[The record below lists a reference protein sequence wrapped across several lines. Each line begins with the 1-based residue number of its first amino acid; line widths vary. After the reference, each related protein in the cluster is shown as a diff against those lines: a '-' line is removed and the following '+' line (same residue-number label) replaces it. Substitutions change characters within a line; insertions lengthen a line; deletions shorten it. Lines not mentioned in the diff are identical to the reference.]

1 MAFVILSA
9 KALTQSKVRTV
20 SGRTF
25 LLGVSAAILLT
36 LTGGIWLGMTLV
48 EPTAPIVVAAVDE
61 TVVNADAPPEDKFV
75 IDRLGLLTGRLFR
88 LESDAKTL
96 ANRVGVL
103 NAFERRLKG
112 STPPGVAKPGPAG
125 GPMIPP
131 LGESIQRSQAF
142 DLSSAQTG
150 LDQLEDELARLD
162 QVLAS
167 IDERAAKRK
176 LSYMIFPSRAPV
188 SEGRRSS
195 VFGNRY
201 DPFTG
206 RRAFHSGQDFAA
218 PSGTPIR
225 ASAGGTVIVAGYHH
239 EYGNKVEI
247 DHGNGLVTRYAHAS
261 KLFVKEGDVV
271 TPGQNIAAVGST
283 GRSTGPHLHFE
294 ILENGEFV
302 DPVLYLAGS

>member
-25 LLGVSAAILLT
+25 LLGVSAAVLLT
-36 LTGGIWLGMTLV
+36 LASGIWLGTRLV
-48 EPTAPIVVAAVDE
+48 EPPEPILVATVDEAAVSI
-61 TVVNADAPPEDKFV
+61 DAPEDKFV
-75 IDRLGLLTGRLFR
+75 IDRLGELTGRLFR

-112 STPPGVAKPGPAG
+112 NATPGVAKTGPAG

-131 LGESIQRSQAF
+131 IGETFLRKQAF
-142 DLSSAQTG
+142 DFSSAQTG

-162 QVLAS
+162 QVLSS
-167 IDERAAKRK
+167 IDERASTRK
-176 LSYMIFPSRAPV
+176 LSYMIFPSRPPV
-188 SEGRRSS
+188 TEGRRSS

-225 ASAGGTVIVAGYHH
+225 ASAGGKVIEAGYHR

-261 KLFVKEGDVV
+261 KLYVKEGDVV
-271 TPGQNIAAVGST
+271 TPGQKIAAVGST

-302 DPVLYLAGS
+302 DPVHYLAGS

>member
-36 LTGGIWLGMTLV
+36 LSGGIWLGMALV
-48 EPTAPIVVAAVDE
+48 EPAPPVVVASVD
-61 TVVNADAPPEDKFV
+61 DAAANVDAPEDKFV
-75 IDRLGLLTGRLFR
+75 IDRLGELTGRLFR
-88 LESDAKTL
+88 LESDAKML

-103 NAFERRLKG
+103 NAFEKRLKG
-112 STPPGVAKPGPAG
+112 DGPSGVAKPGPAG

-131 LGESIQRSQAF
+131 LGERIHHGQPF
-142 DLSSAQTG
+142 NVDSAQTG
-150 LDQLEDELARLD
+150 LDLLEDELARLD

-167 IDERAAKRK
+167 IDERASQRK
-176 LSYMIFPSRAPV
+176 LSYMIFPSRPPV
-188 SEGRRSS
+188 GVGHRSS
-195 VFGNRY
+195 AFGNRY

-218 PSGTPIR
+218 PAGTPIR
-225 ASAGGTVIVAGYHH
+225 ASAGGKVIEAGYHR

-271 TPGQNIAAVGST
+271 TPGQKIAAVGST

-294 ILENGEFV
+294 ILDKGEFV
-302 DPVLYLAGS
+302 DPMDYLAGS

>member
-36 LTGGIWLGMTLV
+36 LSGGIWLGTTLV
-48 EPTAPIVVAAVDE
+48 ESPQPIVVAAVDE
-61 TVVNADAPPEDKFV
+61 AAVSVDAPEDKFV
-75 IDRLGLLTGRLFR
+75 IDRLGELTGRLFR

-103 NAFERRLKG
+103 NAFERRLKAP
-112 STPPGVAKPGPAG
+112 TATGVAKPGPAG

-131 LGESIQRSQAF
+131 LGESFKRTQAF
-142 DLSSAQTG
+142 DFSNAQIG

-162 QVLAS
+162 RVLSS
-167 IDERAAKRK
+167 IDERASTRK
-176 LSYMIFPSRAPV
+176 LSYMIFPSRPPV
-188 SEGRRSS
+188 TEGRRSS

-201 DPFTG
+201 DPFSG

-218 PSGTPIR
+218 PAGTPIR
-225 ASAGGTVIVAGYHH
+225 ASAGGKVIEAGFHR

-271 TPGQNIAAVGST
+271 TPGQKIAAVGST

-302 DPVLYLAGS
+302 DPVHYLAGS

>member
-36 LTGGIWLGMTLV
+36 LAGGIWLGMSLV
-48 EPTAPIVVAAVDE
+48 EPAAPIVVAAVDE
-61 TVVNADAPPEDKFV
+61 TATANEAPQDKFV
-75 IDRLGLLTGRLFR
+75 IDRLGELTGRLFR

-103 NAFERRLKG
+103 NAFEKRLKVG
-112 STPPGVAKPGPAG
+112 TAPGQPKPGPAG

-131 LGESIQRSQAF
+131 LGERIIHSQSF
-142 DLSSAQTG
+142 NVDSAQTG
-150 LDQLEDELARLD
+150 LDLLEEELARLD
-162 QVLAS
+162 RVLAS
-167 IDERAAKRK
+167 IDERASQRK

-188 SEGRRSS
+188 GEGHRSS
-195 VFGNRY
+195 AFGNRY

-218 PSGTPIR
+218 PAGTPIR
-225 ASAGGTVIVAGYHH
+225 ASAGGQVIVAGYHT

-261 KLFVKEGDVV
+261 KLFVKAGDVV
-271 TPGQNIAAVGST
+271 TPGQKIATVGST

-294 ILENGEFV
+294 ILDRGEFV
-302 DPVLYLAGS
+302 DPALYLAGS

>member
-36 LTGGIWLGMTLV
+36 LASGIWLGTRLV
-48 EPTAPIVVAAVDE
+48 EPPEPILVATVDEAAVSI
-61 TVVNADAPPEDKFV
+61 DAPEDKFV
-75 IDRLGLLTGRLFR
+75 IDRLGELTGRLFR

-112 STPPGVAKPGPAG
+112 SAAPGVAKTGPAG

-131 LGESIQRSQAF
+131 IGEAFLRKQAF
-142 DLSSAQTG
+142 DFSSAQTG

-162 QVLAS
+162 QVLSS
-167 IDERAAKRK
+167 IDERASTRK
-176 LSYMIFPSRAPV
+176 LSYMIFPSRPPV
-188 SEGRRSS
+188 TEGRRSS

-225 ASAGGTVIVAGYHH
+225 ASAGGKVIEAGYHR

-261 KLFVKEGDVV
+261 KLYVKEGDVV
-271 TPGQNIAAVGST
+271 TPGQKIATVGST

-302 DPVLYLAGS
+302 DPVHYLAGS